1 MEERS
6 WFTPIAY
13 SAFGVLTAQSKANLD
28 KIRSRGQYT
37 PISDVPRPVA
47 DRPWRD
53 QILLPA
59 DAIIWV
65 AIDLLR
71 QQGVTRNALKASL
84 RDIQLY
90 AISALNALDDDKEA
104 MLALT
109 HDGRRYAVAC
119 AFSGADAV
127 KLTIERFADLGVSDI
142 SKLRSFCVSLRAAY
156 EIVSLRA
163 RANSIP
169 FPRRVWPTPDELSAG
184 ASLPTQAVAPRRST
198 VIKAWLAACAGR
210 TECVEAATSQ
220 PSHRGVRIHAP
231 RTGPDLQKGA
241 EPNGMSGAQ

>member
-1 MEERS
+1 MEES
-6 WFTPIAY
+6 FWFTPIAY

-37 PISDVPRPVA
+37 PITDIPRPIA
-47 DRPWRD
+47 DRPWRN
-53 QILLPA
+53 QIFLPA

-84 RDIQLY
+84 RDIQLC
-90 AISALNALDDDKEA
+90 AFNALDDDKEA

-119 AFSGADAV
+119 ACSGADAI

-169 FPRRVWPTPDELSAG
+169 FPRRVWPTPGELGAG
-184 ASLPTQAVAPRRST
+184 ASLPTQGVAPRRSSI
-198 VIKAWLAACAGR
+198 IKAWLAGCAGR
-210 TECVEAATSQ
+210 DRRRQKRHVSTFS
-220 PSHRGVRIHAP
+220 PRGSYP
-231 RTGPDLQKGA
+231 CLQDRADRLAK
-241 EPNGMSGAQ
+241 SR

>member
-1 MEERS
+1 MEERF

-13 SAFGVLTAQSKANLD
+13 SAFGVLTAQSKTNVD

-37 PISDVPRPVA
+37 PITDVPRPVA

-53 QILLPA
+53 HIFLPA

-71 QQGVTRNALKASL
+71 QQGITRNALKASL

-90 AISALNALDDDKEA
+90 AISAFNALDDDKEA

-119 AFSGADAV
+119 ACSGADAV

-169 FPRRVWPTPDELSAG
+169 FPRRVWPTPGELGAG
-184 ASLPTQAVAPRRST
+184 ASLPTQGVAPRRSSI
-198 VIKAWLAACAGR
+198 IKAWLAGCAGR
-210 TECVEAATSQ
+210 TEGVRSATSQ
-220 PSHRGVRIHAP
+220 PSHKGFVSMP
-231 RTGPDLQKGA
+231 PGPGRPTCKKPLSQT
-241 EPNGMSGAQ
+241 E